1 MLGFGPADIEMA
13 GKLGLA
19 GLLGGLV
26 GLEREIHSQPAG
38 LRTHMI
44 VALGSCLI
52 MLVSIQMGE
61 LSGNRSDPGRIAA
74 QVVAG
79 VGFLGA
85 GAIMRSGLSVRGL
98 TTAACLWTVAAIG
111 LAVGSNYWKAALVT
125 TLLTLVATVVFQKIE
140 RRFTKGRSFRRFVVH
155 AKDSALLV
163 ARLEEIMARSGIGIR
178 EVDLQRDL
186 VEKKLQ
192 VSITATCPEN
202 ADIDQLSQQF
212 SALPDV
218 EKVEID

>member
-1 MLGFGPADIEMA
+1 MDSADIQMA
-13 GKLGLA
+13 GRLCLA
-19 GLLGGLV
+19 ALLGGLV

-44 VALGSCLI
+44 VSLGSCLI
-52 MLVSIQMGE
+52 MLVSLQMGA
-61 LSGNRSDPGRIAA
+61 LNPAHSDPARIAA

-98 TTAACLWTVAAIG
+98 TTAACLWTVAAVG
-111 LAVGSNYWKAALVT
+111 LSVGCGFWKAAVVT
-125 TLLTLVATVVFQKIE
+125 TALTLISLSVFQKVE
-140 RRFTKGRSFRRFVVH
+140 RRFSKGKSFRRFVVH
-155 AKDSALLV
+155 AKDSAVLV
-163 ARLEEIMARSGIGIR
+163 SKLEEILRQSGIGIQ

-192 VSITATCPEN
+192 VSITATCPEQV
-202 ADIDQLSQQF
+202 DMDKLSRAF
-212 SALPDV
+212 SAIPDV

>member
-1 MLGFGPADIEMA
+1 MDSADIQMA
-13 GKLGLA
+13 GRLCLA

-44 VALGSCLI
+44 VSLGACLL
-52 MLVSIQMGE
+52 MLVSMHMAE
-61 LSGNRSDPGRIAA
+61 LSPGKSDPGRIAA

-111 LAVGSNYWKAALVT
+111 LAVGSGFWRAALVT
-125 TLLTLVATVVFQKIE
+125 TALTLVATVFFQQVERKIS
-140 RRFTKGRSFRRFVVH
+140 KGKSHRRFVVH
-155 AKDSALLV
+155 AKDSAEL
-163 ARLEEIMARSGIGIR
+163 ASR
-178 EVDLQRDL
+178 
-186 VEKKLQ
+186 VEGSLH
-192 VSITATCPEN
+192 
-202 ADIDQLSQQF
+202 
-212 SALPDV
+212 
-218 EKVEID
+218 

>member
-1 MLGFGPADIEMA
+1 MDAADIQMA
-13 GKLGLA
+13 GRLCLA

-44 VALGSCLI
+44 VSLGACLI
-52 MLVSIQMGE
+52 MLVSIHMTD
-61 LSGNRSDPGRIAA
+61 LSGGKSDPGRIAA

-111 LAVGSNYWKAALVT
+111 LAVGCGYWFAALVT
-125 TLLTLVATVVFQKIE
+125 TGLTLVALTVFQKVE
-140 RRFTKGRSFRRFVVH
+140 RRFSKGKSVRRFIVQ
-155 AKDSALLV
+155 AKDSASLV
-163 ARLEEIMARSGIGIR
+163 SQLEGILRQANIGIQ
-178 EVDLQRDL
+178 ELDLQRDL

-192 VSITATCPEN
+192 VSITAACPEQV
-202 ADIDQLSQQF
+202 DMDQLSRSF
-212 SALPDV
+212 SAIPDV

>member
-1 MLGFGPADIEMA
+1 MDPADLQMA
-13 GKLGLA
+13 GRLCLA

-26 GLEREIHSQPAG
+26 GLEREVKGQPAG

-52 MLVSIQMGE
+52 MLVSIQMGS
-61 LSGNRSDPGRIAA
+61 LSPNRGDPARIAA

-111 LAVGSNYWKAALVT
+111 LAVGGGYWFMALVT
-125 TLLTLVATVVFQKIE
+125 TGLTLIALTVFQKVE
-140 RRFTKGRSFRRFVVH
+140 RRFSKGKSFRRFIVH
-155 AKDSALLV
+155 AKDSSTLV
-163 ARLEEIMARSGIGIR
+163 AQLERILHEASIGIQ

-192 VSITATCPEN
+192 VSITGVCPEQV
-202 ADIDQLSQQF
+202 DMDKLSRAL
-212 SALPDV
+212 SAIPEV
-218 EKVEID
+218 EKVDID

>member
-1 MLGFGPADIEMA
+1 MDSADIQRA
-13 GKLGLA
+13 GRLCLA

-26 GLEREIHSQPAG
+26 GLEREISSQPAG

-52 MLVSIQMGE
+52 MLVSIHMSDLNGTKA
-61 LSGNRSDPGRIAA
+61 DPGRIAA

-111 LAVGSNYWKAALVT
+111 LAVGCGFWRAAVVT
-125 TLLTLVATVVFQKIE
+125 TGLTLTATVVFQKVE
-140 RRFTKGRSFRRFVVH
+140 RRFTKGKSIRKFVVQ
-155 AKDSALLV
+155 AKDSPTLV
-163 ARLEEIMARSGIGIR
+163 ARL
-178 EVDLQRDL
+178 
-186 VEKKLQ
+186 
-192 VSITATCPEN
+192 
-202 ADIDQLSQQF
+202 
-212 SALPDV
+212 
-218 EKVEID
+218 

>member
-1 MLGFGPADIEMA
+1 MDAADIQMA
-13 GKLGLA
+13 GRLCLA

-26 GLEREIHSQPAG
+26 GLEREMHSQPAG

-44 VALGSCLI
+44 VSLGACLI
-52 MLVSIQMGE
+52 MLVSIHMSE
-61 LSGNRSDPGRIAA
+61 LSPGKSDPARIAA

-111 LAVGSNYWKAALVT
+111 LAVGCGYWRAAVVT
-125 TLLTLVATVVFQKIE
+125 TVLTLVATVVFQKFE
-140 RRFTKGRSFRRFVVH
+140 RKLSMGKMVRRFVVH
-155 AKDSALLV
+155 AKDSSTLV
-163 ARLEEIMARSGIGIR
+163 SKIEEIMARSGIGVR

-192 VSITATCPEN
+192 VSITALCAE
-202 ADIDQLSQQF
+202 DSDMDKLSRAF

>member
-1 MLGFGPADIEMA
+1 LC
-13 GKLGLA
+13 LA
-19 GLLGGLV
+19 AILGGLV

-44 VALGSCLI
+44 VSLGSCLI
-52 MLVSIQMGE
+52 MLVSIQMGAA
-61 LSGNRSDPGRIAA
+61 NPAHSDPSRIAA

-98 TTAACLWTVAAIG
+98 TTAACLWTVAAVG
-111 LAVGSNYWKAALVT
+111 LSVGCGYWRAALVT
-125 TLLTLVATVVFQKIE
+125 TLLTLVSLSVFQKVE
-140 RRFTKGRSFRRFVVH
+140 RRFSKGKSFRRFVVH

-163 ARLEEIMARSGIGIR
+163 SRLEEILRTASIGIQ

-192 VSITATCPEN
+192 VSITATCPEHV
-202 ADIDQLSQQF
+202 DMDKLSRAF
-212 SALPDV
+212 SAIPDV

>member
-1 MLGFGPADIEMA
+1 MDAADIQMA
-13 GKLGLA
+13 GRLCLA

-26 GLEREIHSQPAG
+26 GLEREMHSQPAG

-44 VALGSCLI
+44 VSLGACLL
-52 MLVSIQMGE
+52 MLVSIHMAE
-61 LSGNRSDPGRIAA
+61 LSPSKSDPGRIAA

-98 TTAACLWTVAAIG
+98 TTAACLWTVAAVG
-111 LAVGSNYWKAALVT
+111 LAVGSGYWRAAVVT
-125 TLLTLVATVVFQKIE
+125 TALTLIATVFFQKVE
-140 RRFTKGRSFRRFVVH
+140 RKFSKGKAIRRFVVH
-155 AKDSALLV
+155 AKDSATLV
-163 ARLEEIMARSGIGIR
+163 SKLEAIMVDAGIGVR

-186 VEKKLQ
+186 MEKKLQ
-192 VSITATCPEN
+192 VSFPAACAGAT
-202 ADIDQLSQQF
+202 DMDRLSRAF
-212 SALPDV
+212 SALRDV

>member
-1 MLGFGPADIEMA
+1 MDSADIQMA
-13 GKLGLA
+13 GRLCLA

-26 GLEREIHSQPAG
+26 GLEREMHSQPAG

-44 VALGSCLI
+44 VSLGACLL
-52 MLVSIQMGE
+52 MLVSIHMAE
-61 LSGNRSDPGRIAA
+61 LSPSKSDPGRIAA

-111 LAVGSNYWKAALVT
+111 LAVGCGYWRAALVT

-140 RRFTKGRSFRRFVVH
+140 RKFSKGKAIRRFVVH
-155 AKDSALLV
+155 AKDSATLV
-163 ARLEEIMARSGIGIR
+163 SKLEEIMLRAGIGIR

-192 VSITATCPEN
+192 VSITAVC
-202 ADIDQLSQQF
+202 ADTTDMDQLSRSF

>member
-1 MLGFGPADIEMA
+1 MDPADLQIT
-13 GKLGLA
+13 GRLCLA

-26 GLEREIHSQPAG
+26 GLEREVHSQPAG

-52 MLVSIQMGE
+52 MLVSIQMGA
-61 LSGNRSDPGRIAA
+61 LNPGRGDPARIAA

-111 LAVGSNYWKAALVT
+111 LSVGCGYWLAALVT
-125 TLLTLVATVVFQKIE
+125 TGLTLLALTVFQKVE
-140 RRFTKGRSFRRFVVH
+140 RRFSKGKSFRRFIVQ
-155 AKDSALLV
+155 AKDSATLV
-163 ARLEEIMARSGIGIR
+163 AQLETILRQQNIGIQ
-178 EVDLQRDL
+178 ELDLQRDL

-192 VSITATCPEN
+192 VSITAICPEQV
-202 ADIDQLSQQF
+202 DMDKLSRAF
-212 SALPDV
+212 SALPEV
-218 EKVEID
+218 EKVDID

>member
-1 MLGFGPADIEMA
+1 MDSADIQMA
-13 GKLGLA
+13 GRLCLA

-26 GLEREIHSQPAG
+26 GLEREMHSQPAG

-44 VALGSCLI
+44 VSLGACLL
-52 MLVSIQMGE
+52 MLVSIHMAE
-61 LSGNRSDPGRIAA
+61 LSPSKSDPGRIAA

-111 LAVGSNYWKAALVT
+111 LSVGCGFWRAALVT
-125 TLLTLVATVVFQKIE
+125 TFLTLVATVVFQKIE
-140 RRFTKGRSFRRFVVH
+140 RRFSKGKAIRRFVVH
-155 AKDSALLV
+155 AKDSATLV
-163 ARLEEIMARSGIGIR
+163 SKLEEIMLRAGIGIR

-192 VSITATCPEN
+192 VSITAVC
-202 ADIDQLSQQF
+202 ADTTDMDQLSRSF

>member
-1 MLGFGPADIEMA
+1 MDPTDVQMA
-13 GKLGLA
+13 GRLCLA
-19 GLLGGLV
+19 GVLGGLV
-26 GLEREIHSQPAG
+26 GLEREMHSQPAG

-44 VALGSCLI
+44 VSLGACLI
-52 MLVSIQMGE
+52 MLVSIHMTD
-61 LSGNRSDPGRIAA
+61 LSSGKADPGRIAA

-111 LAVGSNYWKAALVT
+111 LAVGCGFWRAALVT
-125 TLLTLVATVVFQKIE
+125 TFLTLIATVVFQKIE
-140 RRFTKGRSFRRFVVH
+140 RKFSKGKAVRRFVVH
-155 AKDSALLV
+155 AKDSATLV
-163 ARLEEIMARSGIGIR
+163 SRLEELLAKAGIGIR

-192 VSITATCPEN
+192 VSITAVCAETT
-202 ADIDQLSQQF
+202 DMDQVSRSF

>member
-1 MLGFGPADIEMA
+1 MDAADIQMA
-13 GKLGLA
+13 GRLCLA

-26 GLEREIHSQPAG
+26 GLEREMHSQPAG

-44 VALGSCLI
+44 VSLGSCLV
-52 MLVSIQMGE
+52 MLVSLHMADLTPGK
-61 LSGNRSDPGRIAA
+61 SDPGRIAA

-111 LAVGSNYWKAALVT
+111 LAVGSGFWRAAVVT
-125 TLLTLVATVVFQKIE
+125 TVLTLVATIFFQKVE
-140 RRFTKGRSFRRFVVH
+140 RRFSKGKAIRRFVIH
-155 AKDSALLV
+155 AKDSASLV
-163 ARLEEIMARSGIGIR
+163 ARLEGIMEQVGIGIR
-178 EVDLQRDL
+178 ELDLQRDL

-192 VSITATCPEN
+192 VSITAICAE
-202 ADIDQLSQQF
+202 DVDMDKLSRAF
-212 SALPDV
+212 SAVPDV

>member
-1 MLGFGPADIEMA
+1 MDHADLVMA
-13 GKLGLA
+13 GKLSLA
-19 GLLGGLV
+19 ALLGGLV

-44 VALGSCLI
+44 VAMGSCLI
-52 MLVSIQMGE
+52 MLTSMHMGV
-61 LSGNRSDPGRIAA
+61 LNPTRSDPARIAA

-79 VGFLGA
+79 IGFLGA

-98 TTAACLWTVAAIG
+98 TTAACLWTVAAVG
-111 LAVGSNYWKAALVT
+111 LAVGSGYWRAAVVT
-125 TLLTLVATVVFQKIE
+125 TILTLVTTVVFQRIE
-140 RRFTKGRSFRRFVVH
+140 RKFTKGKSFRRFVVH
-155 AKDSALLV
+155 ARDSAVLV
-163 ARLEEIMARSGIGIR
+163 ARLEEIMQHAGIAVR

-192 VSITATCPEN
+192 VSITASCSEDVDVDKLSRAFSTIPE
-202 ADIDQLSQQF
+202 
-212 SALPDV
+212 V

>member
-1 MLGFGPADIEMA
+1 MDAADIQMA
-13 GKLGLA
+13 GRLCLA

-26 GLEREIHSQPAG
+26 GLERELHSQPAG

-44 VALGSCLI
+44 VSLGSCLI
-52 MLVSIQMGE
+52 MLVSIHMAD
-61 LSGNRSDPGRIAA
+61 LSPARSDPGRIAA

-111 LAVGSNYWKAALVT
+111 LAVGSGYWRAAVVT
-125 TLLTLVATVVFQKIE
+125 TALTLIATVVFQKVE
-140 RRFTKGRSFRRFVVH
+140 RRFSKGKAIRRFVVN
-155 AKDSALLV
+155 AKDSATLV
-163 ARLEEIMARSGIGIR
+163 SQLEAVMAQAGIVVR

-192 VSITATCPEN
+192 VSITATCSEGV
-202 ADIDQLSQQF
+202 DMDKLSRAF
-212 SALPDV
+212 SAVADV

>member
-1 MLGFGPADIEMA
+1 MQGITPADIEMA

-19 GLLGGLV
+19 ALLGGLV
-26 GLEREIHSQPAG
+26 GLEREMHSQPAG

-44 VALGSCLI
+44 VALGSCLL
-52 MLVSIQMGE
+52 MLVSIHMADIGP
-61 LSGNRSDPGRIAA
+61 NKSDPGRIAA

-111 LAVGSNYWKAALVT
+111 LAVGSNYWRAALVT
-125 TLLTLVATVVFQKIE
+125 TLLVLIATAVFQKIE
-140 RRFTKGRSFRRFVVH
+140 RRFTKGRSFRRFIVH
-155 AKDSALLV
+155 AKDSAVLV
-163 ARLEEIMARSGIGIR
+163 SQLETVMARSGIGVR

-192 VSITATCPEN
+192 VSITATCPET
-202 ADIDQLSQQF
+202 ADIDKLSRDL

>member
-1 MLGFGPADIEMA
+1 MESADLQMA
-13 GKLGLA
+13 GRLCLA
-19 GLLGGLV
+19 ALLGGLV

-44 VALGSCLI
+44 VAIGSCLI
-52 MLVSIQMGE
+52 MLVSIQMGVA
-61 LSGNRSDPGRIAA
+61 NPTRSDPARIAA

-98 TTAACLWTVAAIG
+98 TTAACLWTVAAVG
-111 LAVGSNYWKAALVT
+111 LAVGSGYWRAA
-125 TLLTLVATVVFQKIE
+125 LVATVLTLISLSVFQKVE
-140 RRFTKGRSFRRFVVH
+140 RRFSKGKSFRRFVIH
-155 AKDSALLV
+155 AKDSAVLV
-163 ARLEEIMARSGIGIR
+163 SKLEEVLRQAGITLQEI
-178 EVDLQRDL
+178 DLQRDL

-192 VSITATCPEN
+192 VSITATCPEQV
-202 ADIDQLSQQF
+202 DMDRLSRSF
-212 SALPDV
+212 SAIPDV

>member
-1 MLGFGPADIEMA
+1 MDAADIQMA
-13 GKLGLA
+13 GRLCLA

-26 GLEREIHSQPAG
+26 GLEREMHSQPAG

-44 VALGSCLI
+44 VSLGACLI
-52 MLVSIQMGE
+52 MLVSIHMSK
-61 LSGNRSDPGRIAA
+61 LSPEKSDPARIAA

-111 LAVGSNYWKAALVT
+111 LAVGCGYWRAAVVAT
-125 TLLTLVATVVFQKIE
+125 VLTLVATVVFQKFE
-140 RRFTKGRSFRRFVVH
+140 RKLSKGKMVRRFVVH
-155 AKDSALLV
+155 AKDSSTLV
-163 ARLEEIMARSGIGIR
+163 SKLEEVMARSGVGVR

-192 VSITATCPEN
+192 VSITALCAE
-202 ADIDQLSQQF
+202 DSDMDKLSRAL

>member
-1 MLGFGPADIEMA
+1 MDSADLQMA
-13 GKLGLA
+13 GRLCLA

-26 GLEREIHSQPAG
+26 GLEREMHHQPAG

-52 MLVSIQMGE
+52 MLVSLQMSD
-61 LSGNRSDPGRIAA
+61 LSPGRSDPGRIAA

-98 TTAACLWTVAAIG
+98 TTAACLWTTAAIG
-111 LAVGSNYWKAALVT
+111 LAVGSGYWRAALVT
-125 TLLTLVATVVFQKIE
+125 TFLTLVATVFFQKVE
-140 RRFTKGRSFRRFVVH
+140 RKFSKGKAVRRFIVH
-155 AKDSALLV
+155 AKDSATLV
-163 ARLEEIMARSGIGIR
+163 SRLEEVMNRAGIGIQ

-186 VEKKLQ
+186 LEKKLQ
-192 VSITATCPEN
+192 VSITAVCPEN
-202 ADIDQLSQQF
+202 VDMDRLSREF
-212 SALPDV
+212 SALQDV

>member
-1 MLGFGPADIEMA
+1 MSPEDLDMIGR
-13 GKLGLA
+13 LCLA
-19 GLLGGLV
+19 ALLGGLV
-26 GLEREIHSQPAG
+26 GLEREFHHQPAG

-44 VALGSCLI
+44 VSLGACLI
-52 MLVSIQMGE
+52 MLVSIHMTDV
-61 LSGNRSDPGRIAA
+61 SGGKSDPGRIAA

-111 LAVGSNYWKAALVT
+111 LSVGCGFWRAALVT
-125 TLLTLVATVVFQKIE
+125 TFLTLVATVVFQKFE
-140 RRFTKGRSFRRFVVH
+140 RRFSKGKAIRRFVVH
-155 AKDSALLV
+155 AKDSATLV
-163 ARLEEIMARSGIGIR
+163 SKLEEIMLRAGIGIR

-192 VSITATCPEN
+192 VSITAVC
-202 ADIDQLSQQF
+202 ADTTDMDQLSRSF

>member
-1 MLGFGPADIEMA
+1 MGPEDLVVA
-13 GKLGLA
+13 GRLSLA
-19 GLLGGLV
+19 ALLGGLV
-26 GLEREIHSQPAG
+26 GLERELHHQTAG

-44 VALGSCLI
+44 VAIGACLV
-52 MLVSIQMGE
+52 ML
-61 LSGNRSDPGRIAA
+61 LSLHMNDMSPTKADPGRLAA

-111 LAVGSNYWKAALVT
+111 LAVGCGYWRAAVVAT
-125 TLLTLVATVVFQKIE
+125 VLTLVATVVFQKFE
-140 RRFTKGRSFRRFVVH
+140 RKLSKGKMVRRFVVH
-155 AKDSALLV
+155 AKDSSTLV
-163 ARLEEIMARSGIGIR
+163 SKLEEVMARSGVGVR

-192 VSITATCPEN
+192 VSITALCAE
-202 ADIDQLSQQF
+202 DSDMDKLSRAL

>member
-1 MLGFGPADIEMA
+1 MDSADLMMA
-13 GKLGLA
+13 GRLSLA
-19 GLLGGLV
+19 ALLGGLV

-52 MLVSIQMGE
+52 MLVSLQIGAA
-61 LSGNRSDPGRIAA
+61 NPAHSDPARIAA

-98 TTAACLWTVAAIG
+98 TTAACLWTVAAVG
-111 LAVGSNYWKAALVT
+111 LSVGCGYWKAALVT
-125 TLLTLVATVVFQKIE
+125 TVLTLISLSVFQRVE
-140 RRFTKGRSFRRFVVH
+140 RRFSKGKSFRRFVVH
-155 AKDSALLV
+155 AKDSAVLV
-163 ARLEEIMARSGIGIR
+163 AKLEEVLRQAGIGIQ

-192 VSITATCPEN
+192 VSITATCPEQV
-202 ADIDQLSQQF
+202 DMDKLSRTF

-218 EKVEID
+218 ERVEID

>member
-1 MLGFGPADIEMA
+1 MDSVDIQMA
-13 GKLGLA
+13 GRLCLA

-26 GLEREIHSQPAG
+26 GLEREMHSQPAG

-44 VALGSCLI
+44 VSLGSCLI
-52 MLVSIQMGE
+52 MLVSIHMTD
-61 LSGNRSDPGRIAA
+61 LSGGKSDPGRIAA

-111 LAVGSNYWKAALVT
+111 LAVGSGYWRAALVT
-125 TLLTLVATVVFQKIE
+125 TFLTLVATVVFQKIE
-140 RRFTKGRSFRRFVVH
+140 RKFSKGKSIRRFVIH
-155 AKDSALLV
+155 AKDSATLV
-163 ARLEEIMARSGIGIR
+163 AKLEEIMSQLGIGIR

-192 VSITATCPEN
+192 VSITAVCAET
-202 ADIDQLSQQF
+202 ADMDKLSRSF

>member
-1 MLGFGPADIEMA
+1 MDAADIQMA
-13 GKLGLA
+13 GKLCLA

-26 GLEREIHSQPAG
+26 GLEREMHSQPAG

-44 VALGSCLI
+44 VSLGSCLI
-52 MLVSIQMGE
+52 MLVSIHMND
-61 LSGNRSDPGRIAA
+61 LSPGKSDPARISA

-79 VGFLGA
+79 IGFLGA

-111 LAVGSNYWKAALVT
+111 LAVGCGYWRAAVVT
-125 TLLTLVATVVFQKIE
+125 TVLTLITTVVFQKVE
-140 RRFTKGRSFRRFVVH
+140 RKFSKGKAVRRFVVH
-155 AKDSALLV
+155 AKDSATLV
-163 ARLEEIMARSGIGIR
+163 SKLEGIMEQAGIGIQ

-192 VSITATCPEN
+192 VAVTAVCGED
-202 ADIDQLSQQF
+202 ADMDKLSRAF

>member
-1 MLGFGPADIEMA
+1 MDAADIQMA
-13 GKLGLA
+13 GRLCLA

-44 VALGSCLI
+44 VSLGACLI
-52 MLVSIQMGE
+52 MLVSIHMTD
-61 LSGNRSDPGRIAA
+61 LSQGKSDPGRIAA

-111 LAVGSNYWKAALVT
+111 LAVGSGYWRAAVVT
-125 TLLTLVATVVFQKIE
+125 TLLTLVATVFFQKIE
-140 RRFTKGRSFRRFVVH
+140 RKFSKGKSIRRFVVH
-155 AKDSALLV
+155 AKDSATLV
-163 ARLEEIMARSGIGIR
+163 SRLERIMEQAGIGIR

-192 VSITATCPEN
+192 VSITAVCPED
-202 ADIDQLSQQF
+202 ADIDKLSREF

>member
-1 MLGFGPADIEMA
+1 MDPADLQMT
-13 GKLGLA
+13 GRLCLA

-52 MLVSIQMGE
+52 MLISIQMGS
-61 LSGNRSDPGRIAA
+61 LTPGRGDPARMAA

-98 TTAACLWTVAAIG
+98 TTAACLWTVAAVG
-111 LAVGSNYWKAALVT
+111 LAVGSGYWLAALVT
-125 TLLTLVATVVFQKIE
+125 TTLTLIALTVFQKVE
-140 RRFTKGRSFRRFVVH
+140 RRLTKGKSFRRFVVQ
-155 AKDSALLV
+155 ARDSAALV
-163 ARLEEIMARSGIGIR
+163 SKLEEILTQANIGIQ

-186 VEKKLQ
+186 VEKRLQ
-192 VSITATCPEN
+192 VSITAICPEQ
-202 ADIDQLSQQF
+202 IDMDRLSRAV
-212 SALPDV
+212 SALPEV